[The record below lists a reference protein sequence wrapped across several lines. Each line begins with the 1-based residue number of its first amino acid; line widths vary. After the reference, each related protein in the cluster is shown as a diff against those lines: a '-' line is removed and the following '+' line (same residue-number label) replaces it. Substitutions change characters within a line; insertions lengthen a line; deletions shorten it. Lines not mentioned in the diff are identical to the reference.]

1 MSNQVALINK
11 LPESITVESVSKLV
25 AFLEKGRDAA
35 VAELDAITTIESD
48 EDAAAVNDTL
58 ATAKKLYDAM
68 VVKRKGLTDP
78 IKSAIE
84 EIMAY
89 ENAINYSAKSEN
101 SYTRARAVLEEWN
114 QKKINEANK
123 VKAEAAR
130 QGEIIKYKA
139 EFKAQVM
146 QQLSNFVAGKHRTAL
161 DNMAEW
167 EKKLTLENIDA
178 KEQQLRNSQPSL
190 KLEDYAKNFYRWG
203 NRKDLMTPEQEDA
216 YLEELKVELT
226 FDVYNAK
233 YQELLAPLK
242 NTYLARMPEIRKSLA
257 SVAAADAAN
266 KERLQKEAMERI
278 ERQKQDDLGKAR
290 KAQEAEA
297 QVIADQKDQ
306 GIMEGEFTT
315 QAMTSDLDAGPSK
328 KVFAFENDALWLTP
342 FLQVVG
348 KVAVSPKFKG
358 IKAKDGYIAE
368 IDKWLKAYSSM
379 VGEPM
384 KGLKVQDVAKTI
396 VKKSKE

>member
-278 ERQKQDDLGKAR
+278 ERQKQDDLEKAR